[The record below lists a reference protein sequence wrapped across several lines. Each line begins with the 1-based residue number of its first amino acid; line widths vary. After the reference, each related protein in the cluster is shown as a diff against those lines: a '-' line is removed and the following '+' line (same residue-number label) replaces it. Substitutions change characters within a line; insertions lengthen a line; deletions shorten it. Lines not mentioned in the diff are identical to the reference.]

1 MDLIRY
7 EDEPMKVKKLDWI
20 SLAGKEAELIMTD
33 GKNECLVFSQ
43 PCHVTL
49 GENVNDLLHAMDV
62 EDFMR
67 TTETSE
73 KITRVPEISY
83 FSHFCV
89 ARIIDF
95 KKNIVAVGQI
105 QIELDHDIPD
115 WAKDGDL
122 VEFNC
127 DRLDLW

>member
-1 MDLIRY
+1 MI
-7 EDEPMKVKKLDWI
+7 VKKLDWI
-20 SLAGKEAELIMTD
+20 SFEGKEAELIMTD

-62 EDFMR
+62 EDFRR
-67 TTETSE
+67 TNETSE
-73 KITRVPEISY
+73 KITRDSDVTY
-83 FSHFCV
+83 FSQFFI
-89 ARIIDF
+89 AKIIDI

-105 QIELDHDIPD
+105 RIELDYAIPD
-115 WAKDGDL
+115 WVKVGEL
-122 VEFNC
+122 IEFRC

>member
-1 MDLIRY
+1 
-7 EDEPMKVKKLDWI
+7 MKIKKLDWI
-20 SLAGKEAELIMTD
+20 SFEGKEAELIMTD

-67 TTETSE
+67 TAEISE
-73 KITRVPEISY
+73 KITRISEISY
-83 FSHFCV
+83 FSQFFV
-89 ARIIDF
+89 ARIINI

-105 QIELDHDIPD
+105 QIELDYNIPD
-115 WAKDGDL
+115 WAKEGEL
-122 VEFNC
+122 VEFRC

>member
-1 MDLIRY
+1 MR
-7 EDEPMKVKKLDWI
+7 VKKLDWI

-62 EDFMR
+62 EDFRR

-73 KITRVPEISY
+73 KITRDSDITY
-83 FSHFCV
+83 FSQFFI
-89 ARIIDF
+89 AKIIDI

-105 QIELDHDIPD
+105 RIELDYAIPD
-115 WAKDGDL
+115 WVKVGEL
-122 VEFNC
+122 IEFKC